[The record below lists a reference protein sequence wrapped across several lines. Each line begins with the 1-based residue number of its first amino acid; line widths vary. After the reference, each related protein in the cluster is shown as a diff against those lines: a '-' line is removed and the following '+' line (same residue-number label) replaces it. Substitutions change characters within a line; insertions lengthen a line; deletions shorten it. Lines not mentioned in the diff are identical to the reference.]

1 MCQREQKMEKHGGQS
16 WITLLNCKREN
27 IDCCDCFV
35 VVTRTRRQTLMV
47 CLLWWFDVWSW
58 MLQWLVTNGVVLI
71 DFGHDGFV
79 ESSDDNALCCCGSW
93 NHKHLTR
100 MMVVDVWCHDH
111 EQRHVALPQTFM
123 LCSVQGELWM
133 HCCVHWKLR
142 CWEAWWRQWIVGVE
156 WQWHMAMLWFCDFV
170 ILWPW
175 KWLDCVWHEWT
186 ARQDCAVWMELCGC
200 DCGNDWINGF
210 CSAPMKLWLM
220 AVDCCWL
227 FLLQQIHECTM
238 LSADLSDEFG
248 WFETRFFLTFR
259 SSENSCVT
267 WLLLCAWLCV
277 EQRLVVVCVHGR
289 VLLLWMLWQ
298 EWLHVDSRRFSDLLW
313 LCLWKC
319 LWVNVFCL
327 FFDCVVLC
335 CVVEHEK
342 MSAWKLFVVV
352 FICCCWLWKLLVWSN
367 IPIFDKTMLILC
379 GDVFEHKHNN
389 NMKIVKRG
397 NWAIVFDECNVICK
411 VFEMLLNVDW
421 FVSIC
426 VVNEWTWDGGDWTG
440 ARSERD
446 CVQWL
451 LREWFHGVDCCDCCN
466 AHTREKRHLLL
477 CDCCERNLSVD
488 GQWCERLIVD
498 LLIVRHVECWW
509 IEDEWWNFVVDC
521 WRWMERC
528 GWFVNCECV
537 VWEAFFF
544 LVEWRLCV
552 VMIGSTSMLCVV
564 VVVVDKCVVWRMMEM
579 LWLNLWVMKWAVNW
593 LIVEA
598 RSIDV
603 WFVVD
608 DSEKSKMCVCVCVC
622 EQQSV
627 LLMMMTWTMKD
638 WLIVFVLS
646 MSMSSLVCVCEL
658 LWKMLIVWM
667 NVEFELNKVKMNE
680 KDNEWLKWMMKVYF
694 CEFIVWMKVL
704 WWNWK
709 WNWRWNL
716 CLMCCFC
723 WWEMNICVF
732 VREFSVLCF
741 VFCVLCFVFC
751 VLC

>member
-58 MLQWLVTNGVVLI
+58 MLQWLVTNGVVVI

-133 HCCVHWKLR
+133 HCCVHWKQC
-142 CWEAWWRQWIVGVE
+142 CWEVWWRQWIVDVE
-156 WQWHMAMLWFCDFV
+156 WQWHMTHDHVVILWFCDFV
-170 ILWPW
+170 TMEMIGLCVAWMNSKTRLCCVNGVWWLWLW
-175 KWLDCVWHEWT
+175 KWLDQWILQCTNGIVIDGCWLLLIVFVATDSWMHNVECRLEWW
-186 ARQDCAVWMELCGC
+186 VWMIW
-200 DCGNDWINGF
+200 DTI
-210 CSAPMKLWLM
+210 
-220 AVDCCWL
+220 
-227 FLLQQIHECTM
+227 
-238 LSADLSDEFG
+238 
-248 WFETRFFLTFR
+248 FLTFR

-352 FICCCWLWKLLVWSN
+352 FICCCLLWKLLVWSN

-451 LREWFHGVDCCDCCN
+451 LREWFHGLDCCDCCN

-537 VWEAFFF
+537 MWEAFFF
-544 LVEWRLCV
+544 WWNEDCVLWWLAAPACCVLLLLLWTSVLCEEWW
-552 VMIGSTSMLCVV
+552 
-564 VVVVDKCVVWRMMEM
+564 KCCDWICE
-579 LWLNLWVMKWAVNW
+579 WWSEQWINW
-593 LIVEA
+593 LWKQEA
-598 RSIDV
+598 LMCDLLLMTVR
-603 WFVVD
+603 
-608 DSEKSKMCVCVCVC
+608 KAKCVCVNNKVCCWWWWWLEWWKIDWLFCVEHEHEQFDLCVWIVVEDVDCVNECWIWIEQSEDEWERQWMVEMDDKSVFLWIYCVNESALMKLEMKLKMKFVFDVLFLLVRNEHLCVC
-622 EQQSV
+622 ERV
-627 LLMMMTWTMKD
+627 
-638 WLIVFVLS
+638 
-646 MSMSSLVCVCEL
+646 
-658 LWKMLIVWM
+658 
-667 NVEFELNKVKMNE
+667 
-680 KDNEWLKWMMKVYF
+680 
-694 CEFIVWMKVL
+694 
-704 WWNWK
+704 
-709 WNWRWNL
+709 
-716 CLMCCFC
+716 
-723 WWEMNICVF
+723 
-732 VREFSVLCF
+732 
-741 VFCVLCFVFC
+741 
-751 VLC
+751 